1 MATFAEARQ
10 NGDMDDPLIPELVLR
25 AGLDIARG
33 AEFTFL
39 ITSGAGD
46 VPSARLMQPFPPSDD
61 FTVWLGTSPASR
73 KAEELRVNPA
83 ATLAYQAA
91 DSTGYVSVRGVASLV
106 TDAEA
111 RAAHW
116 REDWQAFFP
125 GGPTGDGYV
134 LVQVVAHELEVVD
147 FARGIT
153 PPPYGLKSATIVRDG
168 ADWRLR
174 P

>member
-1 MATFAEARQ
+1 
-10 NGDMDDPLIPELVLR
+10 MDDPLIPELVLR

-39 ITSGAGD
+39 ITSGTGD
-46 VPSARLMQPFPPSDD
+46 VPSARLMQPFPPSDE

-73 KAEELRVNPA
+73 KAAELRANPA

-91 DSTGYVSVRGVASLV
+91 DGTGYVSVRGVASLV
-106 TDAEA
+106 TDVEA

-125 GGPTGDGYV
+125 GGPTGDDYV

-147 FARGIT
+147 FARGVT